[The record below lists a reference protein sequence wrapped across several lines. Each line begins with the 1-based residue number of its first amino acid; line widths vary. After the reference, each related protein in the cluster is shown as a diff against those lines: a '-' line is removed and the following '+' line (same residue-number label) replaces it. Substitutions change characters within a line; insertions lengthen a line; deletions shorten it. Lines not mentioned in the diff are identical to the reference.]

1 MKFIFDP
8 EIVSAYLYTCS
19 CLEKCHSFGPSFPSY
34 GNENRSFPLDV
45 PAILIKKNPRRSALS
60 LNTLRGT
67 RNQTVSFTRAI
78 SKKRKRFLLVKM
90 LLFTI
95 CTSNMSSMR
104 NTEKKIIFLP
114 WTVRKQIFVM
124 YHSHVKIAVSWY
136 FDWRLNLFPLED
148 ALPFWRLENKL
159 YLVDFISFIVT
170 KRVWCYVKSS
180 LFYWWYV

>member
-1 MKFIFDP
+1 MYMSRRSQQMQIKIFFLTRLQTLHTFLAYQFQHHSIEYVRKIVTMKFIFDP

-136 FDWRLNLFPLED
+136 FD
-148 ALPFWRLENKL
+148 
-159 YLVDFISFIVT
+159 
-170 KRVWCYVKSS
+170 
-180 LFYWWYV
+180 